1 VEAVRVKR
9 VGMKAVPYRVGIIGC
24 GRVAWLLDTD
34 PLIPNKPVTHMG
46 AYRSIAGIEVVSG
59 SDARVDRLH
68 AFSRE
73 FGIDAVYLDYQE
85 MLAKEDLDIVSI
97 CAYAPD
103 RYRMVVDTV
112 NAGVKGI
119 WCEKA
124 FATSL
129 DEAEAMKK
137 LCDEQGVTLIVD
149 HTRRFTSDYR
159 YAKKLLHDGAIGEPV
174 SVVCHFSGSLV
185 HTGTH
190 AYDILRYFFGD
201 AVWVEAIL
209 EAPTQ
214 RIGSSPQQTGKPLWH
229 DGGGYGFIAFD
240 AGVYATVHGDSKNY
254 FIFEFDIMGTDG
266 RLRIG
271 NWLFELYEARESEKE
286 SGLRELRKKETAH
299 VDSSNPF
306 IGVVNHLLDCMEGRA
321 VNISSPQDGKAA
333 LEIALAMQ
341 QSHSLGGTR
350 VRLPLQERTLRVMSR

>member
-1 VEAVRVKR
+1 
-9 VGMKAVPYRVGIIGC
+9 
-24 GRVAWLLDTD
+24 
-34 PLIPNKPVTHMG
+34 MG

-68 AFSRE
+68 TFSRE

-112 NAGVKGI
+112 NARVKGI

-137 LCDEQGVTLIVD
+137 LCDDQGVTLIVD
-149 HTRRFTSDYR
+149 HTRRFSSDYR

-174 SVVCHFSGSLV
+174 CVVCHFSGSMV

-190 AYDILRYFFGD
+190 AYDILRYLFGD

-209 EAPTQ
+209 EAPVGLAQ
-214 RIGSSPQQTGKPLWH
+214 DALGQSGRGVWH
-229 DGGGYGFIAFD
+229 DAGGYGLIAFKN
-240 AGVYATVHGDSKNY
+240 GFYATVHGDSKNY

-271 NWLFELYEARESEKE
+271 NWLFELYKARESEKE
-286 SGLRELRKKETAH
+286 SGLRELRKKETGH

-306 IGVVNHLLDCMEGRA
+306 IGAVNHLLDCMEGRA
-321 VNISSPQDGKAA
+321 ENISSPQDGMAA

-350 VRLPLQERTLRVMSR
+350 VHLPLQERTLRVMSR

>member
-1 VEAVRVKR
+1 
-9 VGMKAVPYRVGIIGC
+9 
-24 GRVAWLLDTD
+24 
-34 PLIPNKPVTHMG
+34 
-46 AYRSIAGIEVVSG
+46 
-59 SDARVDRLH
+59 
-68 AFSRE
+68 
-73 FGIDAVYLDYQE
+73 VYLDYQE

-103 RYRMVVDTV
+103 RCRMVLDTV

-129 DEAEAMKK
+129 DEADAMKNI
-137 LCDEQGVTLIVD
+137 CDDQGVTLIVD
-149 HTRRFTSDYR
+149 HTRRFSSDYL

-174 SVVCHFSGSLV
+174 SVVCYFSGSMV

-209 EAPTQ
+209 EVPVGLVQDALGQ
-214 RIGSSPQQTGKPLWH
+214 SGSGVRH
-229 DGGGYGFIAFD
+229 DAGGYGLIAFKN
-240 AGVYATVHGDSKNY
+240 GLYATVHGDSKNY

-306 IGVVNHLLDCMEGRA
+306 IGAVNHLLDCMEGRA
-321 VNISSPQDGKAA
+321 ENISSPRDGMAA

-350 VRLPLQERTLRVMSR
+350 VHLPLQERTLRVMSR